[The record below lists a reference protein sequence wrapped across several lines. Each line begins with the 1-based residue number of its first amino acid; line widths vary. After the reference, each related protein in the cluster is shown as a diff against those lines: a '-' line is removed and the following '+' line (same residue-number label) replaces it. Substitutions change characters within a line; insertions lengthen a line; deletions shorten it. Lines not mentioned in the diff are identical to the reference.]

1 MKAGFPAPNAGRINH
16 PSPWAMVPQGFPWGH
31 TDWMCAL
38 THPAPHVQSVD
49 ADFEPSSLSNRGTV
63 GENCVHPTTGLAF
76 IRRRAG
82 RNRPASLR
90 PYCPQPDCTRWHE
103 SPRSLRSMSMLRR
116 SDYAGL
122 SPIRKSLLGSQ
133 ASTALQCAICRS
145 IHLARGSTPADTAE
159 SKPQTECVCV
169 LSSQE
174 PPVNPIGQPAN
185 VTGPNSET
193 KTLRLEVISD
203 SPGVSS

>member
-122 SPIRKSLLGSQ
+122 SPNPQI
-133 ASTALQCAICRS
+133 ASGLS
-145 IHLARGSTPADTAE
+145 GIHLARSLGDPLLLILPKA
-159 SKPQTECVCV
+159 
-169 LSSQE
+169 
-174 PPVNPIGQPAN
+174 
-185 VTGPNSET
+185 
-193 KTLRLEVISD
+193 
-203 SPGVSS
+203 SPRRSACVSSRVRNPQ